1 MKQLDFDTLIKCVK
15 WDKQTHYVGEMNKV
29 IMSGSPDD
37 FLLIP
42 DADYYEAMQSLEAR
56 RLEEERLLGT
66 ARRNNEGTELEKSG
80 RIDDAIAVY
89 EENIKVGYPASHSYE
104 RLMILYRKRKEY
116 DQEIRVI
123 LRAIEVFASAGTTD
137 LLFKY
142 NDRLEKA
149 TELLS
154 RQKQ

>member
-1 MKQLDFDTLIKCVK
+1 MKQLDFDTLVKCVK
-15 WDKQTHYVGEMNKV
+15 WSKQDHYVGEMTKV
-29 IMSGSPDD
+29 ILNGCSDN

-42 DADYYEAMQSLEAR
+42 DVDYYEAMQSLEAR
-56 RLEEERLLGT
+56 QLEEERLLST
-66 ARRNNEGTELEKSG
+66 ARRNNEGMEHEKSG

-116 DQEIRVI
+116 AQEIRVI
-123 LRAIEVFASAGTTD
+123 LRAIEVFSSAGATD
-137 LLFKY
+137 LLVKF

-149 TELLS
+149 TELLNH
-154 RQKQ
+154 QKQ